1 MSNEEQSEF
10 LEEILNELAP
20 VLSVE
25 KLEFLSHCCGKKVS
39 DWYGSKREEAE
50 VLEIIDWKEAA

>member
-10 LEEILNELAP
+10 LDEILCELVP

-25 KLEFLSHCCGKKVS
+25 KLEFLAHCCGKKVA
-39 DWYGSKREEAE
+39 DFYGAKEAE
-50 VLEIIDWKEAA
+50 VLEVIDWRRVA